1 MHDTEV
7 LCQCIGY
14 NFQSAELLRTALT
27 HRSFSAD
34 NNERLEFLG
43 DSLLNLFIAEALY
56 QRFADFSE
64 GDLSRARASLVSG
77 KTLAVVGAEFGLGD
91 YLRLGSGETNS
102 GGRRR
107 ESIIA
112 DAVEAIIG
120 AIYLDAGMASC
131 QERVVSWFATRLNKL
146 TSADDF
152 KDAKTRLQELLQSR
166 KQSLPDYELV
176 KTEGADHQQLF
187 TVSCSVGLL
196 ATTMSASG
204 SSRRKA
210 EQAVAQLILEKI
222 EDYT

>member
-1 MHDTEV
+1 MHDTD
-7 LCQCIGY
+7 LLSQCIGY
-14 NFQSAELLRTALT
+14 EFHRAELLRTALT

-43 DSLLNLFIAEALY
+43 DSLLNLFIAEALF
-56 QRFADFSE
+56 QRFPDFSE
-64 GDLSRARASLVSG
+64 GELSRARASLVSG
-77 KTLAVVGAEFGLGD
+77 KTLAVVGTEFKLGD
-91 YLRLGSGETNS
+91 YLRLGSGEMNS

-120 AIYLDAGMASC
+120 AIYLDAGLERC
-131 QERVVSWFATRLNKL
+131 QERVVSWFAVRLNKL
-146 TSADDF
+146 TNTDDF

-166 KQSLPDYELV
+166 KQLLPHYELI
-176 KTEGADHQQLF
+176 KTDGADHQQVF
-187 TVSCSVGLL
+187 TVACSVGLL
-196 ATTMSASG
+196 STTMTASG

-210 EQAVAQLILEKI
+210 EQAVAQLILERL